1 MDQIRSLISKNPHHL
16 HPWSMISIIISQY
29 SFVIWI
35 VKNIMIDS
43 VWPFI
48 PVKIWTCILQKM
60 LISGSRKNQPAHL
73 ISSLLG
79 ISLVVYF
86 FRYSAIYLIL
96 LTINT
101 WTALQIARKHRCQS
115 QGMKNLFFTT
125 FSPFFKHFWSF
136 RKHHKCH
143 LFHLWILNEVLYQT
157 SWRIFWNANGDN
169 HENHI
174 DCLRSRKEK
183 IIA

>member
-1 MDQIRSLISKNPHHL
+1 MIESLGDLVYVRSKMDQIRSLISKNPNHIP
-16 HPWSMISIIISQY
+16 PWYMISMIISQY
-29 SFVIWI
+29 QFVIWI

-115 QGMKNLFFTT
+115 QGMKILQKSIFCAFFQT
-125 FSPFFKHFWSF
+125 F
-136 RKHHKCH
+136 
-143 LFHLWILNEVLYQT
+143 L
-157 SWRIFWNANGDN
+157 IF
-169 HENHI
+169 
-174 DCLRSRKEK
+174 
-183 IIA
+183 